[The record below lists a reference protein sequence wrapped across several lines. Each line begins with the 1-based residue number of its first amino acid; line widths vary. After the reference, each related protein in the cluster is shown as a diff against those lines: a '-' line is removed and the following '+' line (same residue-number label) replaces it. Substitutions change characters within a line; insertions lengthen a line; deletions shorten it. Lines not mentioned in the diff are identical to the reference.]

1 MIDHQR
7 TNATSNERCTMEDKV
22 QWFRLDWSCWSG
34 ARVCF
39 CHSTYSVGQISGDIP
54 TERKARELRA
64 LDYSENRFKVFGT
77 ESELLDHSSLRLR
90 IAIGYHSRH
99 VHQSSQS
106 TSYFAHRHSSKERRR
121 CSEVGCDS
129 GFSRPQPLPSCRY
142 ERCNIMGWCWSSTC
156 ELHDKTSP
164 GADTTNNIISGSDVI
179 EVDLSSE
186 EANFLFQEG

>member
-1 MIDHQR
+1 
-7 TNATSNERCTMEDKV
+7 
-22 QWFRLDWSCWSG
+22 
-34 ARVCF
+34 VCF
-39 CHSTYSVGQISGDIP
+39 GHSTYSVGQISGDIP

-106 TSYFAHRHSSKERRR
+106 TSYFAHRHSSKKRRR

-142 ERCNIMGWCWSSTC
+142 ERCSIMGWCSSSTC

-164 GADTTNNIISGSDVI
+164 CADTTNNIISGSDVI